1 MRYIP
6 PSDENE
12 VPLHKKSVLLATVNH
27 AFLGA
32 VGTVA
37 SLQIA
42 KHLTHNPSK
51 FTKYDLLVTASI
63 AGYTGLLN
71 GLRTAKENAE
81 IVTQSIK

>member
-6 PSDENE
+6 PSQENE
-12 VPLHKKSVLLATVNH
+12 MPLHKKSMLMATVNH

-32 VGTVA
+32 VGAVA
-37 SLQIA
+37 SIQIA

-51 FTKYDLLVTASI
+51 FTKYDLLVTASV
-63 AGYTGLLN
+63 AGYTGLLS
-71 GLRTAKENAE
+71 GLKTARENAE

>member
-6 PSDENE
+6 PSNENE
-12 VPLHKKSVLLATVNH
+12 MPLHKKSVLMTTVNH

-32 VGTVA
+32 AGTVG

-42 KHLTHNPSK
+42 KHFTHNPSK
-51 FTKYDLLVTASI
+51 FTKYDLLVTASV

-71 GLRTAKENAE
+71 GLRTARENAE
-81 IVTQSIK
+81 IVSRLIK